1 VVKNR
6 TYKAYYAPKVPLKFP
21 RFPDEIERPYKSSG
35 PIPRGEAEVL
45 AFRRNLPIKQD
56 AHSLI
61 RNWAFWLL
69 FVVAL
74 SLSII
79 LGIAD
84 LRAVVFPSGA
94 IVLACAVIVAWIFV
108 LSHAIGPT
116 FTLMSKRKRRESR
129 D

>member
-1 VVKNR
+1 M
-6 TYKAYYAPKVPLKFP
+6 
-21 RFPDEIERPYKSSG
+21 KSSDRIN
-35 PIPRGEAEVL
+35 PVVRFLAEK
-45 AFRRNLPIKQD
+45 RRSWHFAAISQL
-56 AHSLI
+56 SRMRTRLLSVV